1 MNHSLTQGPI
11 TRNMLL
17 FALPLMLGNLL
28 QQMYNLADA
37 WVVGRFLGPD
47 ALAAVG
53 SSYTLM
59 TFLTSILLGLCMGSG
74 AAISMQYGAGQQD
87 RLRRC
92 IFLSFGLIAVL
103 SLVLNG
109 AVYLGMDGIL
119 WVLRVPAEIRPL
131 MQDYLAVVFLGI
143 LATFLYN
150 YYASL
155 LRAIGNS
162 VVPLVFLAV
171 SAVLNVV
178 LDLGCVVGLGWGV
191 KGAALA
197 TVAAQFVSG
206 IGIAVY
212 AWRCFPQLRPRRE
225 DCRWDRAALASILN
239 LSVMTSVQ
247 QSIMNFGILMVQ
259 GLVNSFGPVTMAAFA
274 AAVKIDSFAYLPVQ
288 DFGNAF
294 STFVAQNHGAHQ
306 PQRIRQGI
314 RSAGAVSAVFCLV
327 ISGLVCV
334 FAAPLMSI
342 FIDSAQT
349 QIIQAGVHYLRIEG
363 ACYIGIGVLF
373 LLYGYYRAVER
384 PAMSVVLTIAS
395 LGTRVALAYALS
407 ATALGVTGIWLSVPI
422 GWALAD
428 GIGIGYYFFCK
439 TGQESTPRRN
449 FMIKTRAVRR
459 RSPCFIVF
467 LTNCKEMIKEVDCTV
482 TVRCIML
489 WNERIFYMG

>member
-87 RLRRC
+87 RVRRC
-92 IFLSFGLIAVL
+92 VFLSFGLIAVL

-342 FIDSAQT
+342 FIDPAQT

-428 GIGIGYYFFCK
+428 GIGIGYYFFLQK
-439 TGQESTPRRN
+439 QGRE
-449 FMIKTRAVRR
+449 VRPGGT
-459 RSPCFIVF
+459 S
-467 LTNCKEMIKEVDCTV
+467 
-482 TVRCIML
+482 
-489 WNERIFYMG
+489 